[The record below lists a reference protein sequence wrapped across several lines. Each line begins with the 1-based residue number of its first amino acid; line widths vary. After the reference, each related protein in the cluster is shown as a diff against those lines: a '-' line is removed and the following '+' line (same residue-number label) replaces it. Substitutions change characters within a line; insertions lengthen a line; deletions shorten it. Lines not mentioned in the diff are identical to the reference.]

1 MSLNDRIPGVAVAV
15 VADRD
20 NNGQVRLTYPWL
32 DESLLSD
39 WVPVASP
46 MAGGG
51 RGVFMMP
58 EKYDEVVVAFQ
69 HGDLDHPIVLG
80 FMWNGADKPPAGD
93 ARERTIRSK
102 NGHSIRFVDSTPAS
116 GDMGALII
124 EDAHGNRVTF
134 SNGKI
139 ALHSTALLEINGAIV
154 TINGRLVQPGPNP
167 I

>member
-1 MSLNDRIPGVAVAV
+1 MSLNDRMPGVAVAV
-15 VADRD
+15 VTDRD

-32 DESLLSD
+32 DESLRSD
-39 WVPVASP
+39 WVPVAAP

-51 RGVFMMP
+51 RGLFMMP
-58 EKYDEVVVAFQ
+58 ETGDEVVVAFQ

-80 FMWNGADKPPAGD
+80 FMWNGADKPPAAD
-93 ARERTIRSK
+93 PRERTIRSK
-102 NGHSIRFVDSTPAS
+102 NGHSIRFVDSTPTN
-116 GDMGALII
+116 GDMGALIV
-124 EDAHGNRVTF
+124 EDAHGNRVTL

-154 TINGRLVQPGPNP
+154 TINGRVVQPGPNP